1 MKFQQRSTVRGD
13 PEQVWAAL
21 ADVQQTAL
29 CIPGVESVRADGE
42 NTLTGVMKVRVGP
55 VSIAL
60 DGKVVVRERNDGE
73 RRLVMSL
80 EASDRRVGATV
91 QGTITVSLAADQ
103 SGQPGQTALLVDA
116 DVNLLGKLAG
126 LGQPI
131 IRLKAE
137 QTLREFAKN
146 LTKRVGDG
154 GPGGGKRP

>member
-1 MKFQQRSTVRGD
+1 MKFQHRSAVHGQ
-13 PEQVWAAL
+13 PEQVWSLL
-21 ADVQQTAL
+21 ADVRQTAL
-29 CIPGVESVRADGE
+29 CIPGVESVHPGGE
-42 NTLTGVMKVRVGP
+42 STLTGVMKVRVGP
-55 VSIAL
+55 VSVTL
-60 DGKVVVRERNDGE
+60 DGKVVVRERNDSE

-80 EASDRRVGATV
+80 EAGDRRVGATV
-91 QGTITVSLAADQ
+91 QGTITVSLVVGEA
-103 SGQPGQTALLVDA
+103 GQTSLLVDA

-154 GPGGGKRP
+154 GPGDEKQP

>member
-1 MKFQQRSTVRGD
+1 MRFQQRSTVRGD

-29 CIPGVESVRADGE
+29 CIPGVESVRPEGE
-42 NTLTGVMKVRVGP
+42 STLTGVMKVRVGP
-55 VSIAL
+55 VSVTL
-60 DGKVVVRERNDGE
+60 DGKVVVRERNDNE

-80 EASDRRVGATV
+80 EAGDRRVGATV
-91 QGTITVSLAADQ
+91 QGTMTVSLAA
-103 SGQPGQTALLVDA
+103 GQAGQTALLVDA

-137 QTLREFAKN
+137 QTMREFAKN
-146 LTKRVGDG
+146 LTRRVGDG
-154 GPGGGKRP
+154 GPGGGERPS

>member
-21 ADVQQTAL
+21 SDVQQTAL
-29 CIPGVESVRADGE
+29 CIPGVESVRPDGE
-42 NTLTGVMKVRVGP
+42 NTLLGVMKVRVGP
-55 VSIAL
+55 VSVTL

-80 EASDRRVGATV
+80 EAGDRRVGATV
-91 QGTITVSLAADQ
+91 QGTMTVSLAP
-103 SGQPGQTALLVDA
+103 GQAGQTALLVDA